1 MRRSAGNRAANW
13 IRRASMVLALLALL
27 PAVPRKLIGDE
38 AELVPPRKLIVPD
51 ALIDE
56 RKFSES
62 APPAQGS
69 AAPLRPSADS
79 RNYLP
84 LARINHAE
92 DISRPLT
99 DNVWVV
105 ANGAFPAPPPSAST
119 TDPDTTAEPLVELTY
134 SDADERSL
142 FWSQPLEWQRLPIE
156 LLFEPPLAN
165 QRAPRMAAKFT
176 NLNNESTIETAI
188 GGQFGIYRLAP
199 IDRIHEGIQIDG
211 MAAVFT
217 RFNERRLLVTSD
229 FRAGV
234 PLTYAKGPW
243 QAKIAYEHTSTHLG
257 DEFIAVS
264 GRAQV
269 PHVRDEIVLGLAR
282 RFFDQLRVYGEVGLS
297 FITSDIVGDNIDR
310 YDWGIE
316 WSRQCTTSW
325 KGRPFA
331 AFDMDVRS
339 DQDYTPNVTVQLGW
353 QWKEM
358 AHRRS
363 GRIALEL
370 YDGKSPYGQFF
381 LDDEDWLGVGFYFDW

>member
-1 MRRSAGNRAANW
+1 MVLA
-13 IRRASMVLALLALL
+13 VLALLPCASRG
-27 PAVPRKLIGDE
+27 VYGDE
-38 AELVPPRKLIVPD
+38 ADVVPPRKLVVPD
-51 ALIDE
+51 TLVDGP
-56 RKFSES
+56 KFSES
-62 APPAQGS
+62 GARADATAPPVR
-69 AAPLRPSADS
+69 PLVES
-79 RNYLP
+79 RAYLP
-84 LARINHAE
+84 LAQINHAE

-105 ANGAFPAPPPSAST
+105 ANGQFPTPSAGSST
-119 TDPDTTAEPLVELTY
+119 NEPETAAEPLVELTY
-134 SDADERSL
+134 SDADERGP

-243 QAKIAYEHTSTHLG
+243 QARLAYEHTSTHLG

-264 GRAQV
+264 DRAQV

-282 RFFDQLRVYGEVGLS
+282 RFFDQLRLYGEVGLS
-297 FITSDIVGDNIDR
+297 FITSDVIGDNIDR

-316 WSRQCTTSW
+316 WSRQCTTNW

-331 AFDMDVRS
+331 AFDMDLRS
-339 DQDYTPNVTVQLGW
+339 DQDYTPNLTVQLGW

-363 GRIALEL
+363 GRIALEF

-381 LDDEDWLGVGFYFDW
+381 LDDEDWIGLGFYFDW